1 MLSQSLQDRLF
12 SATPRLRTER
22 LLLRPMT
29 LTDADDLFRVC
40 SDPLVAAHQ
49 DWAAF
54 TRLAE
59 ASQFITERLDL
70 FQRRVRLSWGVVLAP
85 SGPLVGQVGLH
96 SISVRDRR
104 AELAFD
110 LSSAHWRRG
119 LMTEALHAVL
129 GFAFDGCQLHKIVAQ
144 TVVENRACHELLRT
158 LGFEIEGRL
167 PAHYHWKGAFHDVHL
182 YGLVRSKE

>member
-12 SATPRLRTER
+12 TATPRLRTER

-29 LTDADDLFRVC
+29 LVDADDLFRVC

-49 DWAAF
+49 DWDAF

-59 ASQFITERLDL
+59 ASQYITERLDL

-96 SISVRDRR
+96 NISLRDRR
-104 AELAFD
+104 AELAFE
-110 LSSAHWRRG
+110 LSSQHFRRG
-119 LMTEALHAVL
+119 LMTEALQAVL
-129 GFAFDGCQLHKIVAQ
+129 AFAVDGCQMHKIVAQ
-144 TVVENRACHELLRT
+144 TVVENRACHELLLK
-158 LGFEIEGRL
+158 LGFKLEGLL
-167 PAHYHWKGAFHDVHL
+167 PAHYQWKGAFHDVHL
-182 YGLVRSKE
+182 YGLVRAKE